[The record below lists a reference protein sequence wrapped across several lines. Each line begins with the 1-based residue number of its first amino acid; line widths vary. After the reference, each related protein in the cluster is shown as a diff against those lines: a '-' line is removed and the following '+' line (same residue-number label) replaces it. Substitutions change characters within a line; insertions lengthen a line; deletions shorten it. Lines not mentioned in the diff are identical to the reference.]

1 VAKKRAKVVKKRTS
15 KGAAAKPAAK
25 RSTPP
30 RKPAPVKPVRAVK
43 AAPARAMAAPAGPP
57 LLERAERL
65 RDEVLRSKMTHPD
78 PWRYTTKARGFATRA
93 QGLVDEIAR
102 EGASAASER
111 ALAALAAE
119 LAADRDFKE
128 AKALF

>member
-1 VAKKRAKVVKKRTS
+1 VAKKRAKQAKAKQHKGTPAKPAAKRPTPRTVRPAARRA
-15 KGAAAKPAAK
+15 AAAKPAA
-25 RSTPP
+25 T
-30 RKPAPVKPVRAVK
+30 
-43 AAPARAMAAPAGPP
+43 GPS

-93 QGLVDEIAR
+93 QGLVDQISR
-102 EGASAASER
+102 DGGSAASER
-111 ALAALAAE
+111 AVAALVAE
-119 LAADRDFKE
+119 LAADRDFQE

>member
-1 VAKKRAKVVKKRTS
+1 VAKKRAKQAKAKQHKGTPAKPAAKRPTPRTVRPAARRA
-15 KGAAAKPAAK
+15 AAAKPAA
-25 RSTPP
+25 RT
-30 RKPAPVKPVRAVK
+30 
-43 AAPARAMAAPAGPP
+43 AAAATGPS

-93 QGLVDEIAR
+93 QGLVDQISR
-102 EGASAASER
+102 DGGSAASER
-111 ALAALAAE
+111 AVAALVAE
-119 LAADRDFKE
+119 LAADRDFQE